1 MTKDTTIITKKTY
14 VGAGIILA
22 KPDAEYGHR
31 FLVLKGRDTG
41 VWSFSKGH
49 PELEDHESPL
59 RTAARETYEET
70 GLSVTADYTI
80 FGNSVRFGKRP
91 YWLGI
96 VRPEV
101 TEVTLRPREHS
112 AYAWL
117 TWEEITQLRGNSDMR
132 TWVQKYRNISG
143 EFRRLLAISSCC

>member
-49 PELEDHESPL
+49 PELHDKETPL
-59 RTAARETYEET
+59 RTAVRETFEET
-70 GLSVTADYTI
+70 GIRVGPLVPHTDGLIWNAVLRYQRVI
-80 FGNSVRFGKRP
+80 F
-91 YWLGI
+91 
-96 VRPEV
+96 
-101 TEVTLRPREHS
+101 
-112 AYAWL
+112 
-117 TWEEITQLRGNSDMR
+117 
-132 TWVQKYRNISG
+132 
-143 EFRRLLAISSCC
+143 